1 MRFNFLL
8 SILLSCF
15 ALFPVFSQNL
25 KLDKNTKNA
34 LSKVDTSK
42 IKRDI
47 TYLADDKLKGRLPGK
62 EGYQMAVDYVVD
74 QYKQIGLM
82 PAGENGT
89 FVQKLILRK
98 ATINVKSSLAILKD
112 KNGNEDTLSIGKDIT
127 ILPNALQAKTVTEA
141 QLVFAG
147 YGIDMP
153 GKYSD
158 YDRLDV
164 KGKIVVLLNGAPANL
179 QLPSSIQAH
188 FGSPASKMTIAASKG
203 AVGVIMS
210 TALPTPASTAIPSIS
225 VAMDPAKTVAVGRSA
240 LGKLQLSARVP
251 NAELIRIFM
260 NSGKNLKQVLSILE
274 QGKPSS
280 FELPVSI
287 RVQYTSE
294 YKDVE
299 SYNVIAKIEGTDQNL
314 KNEYVIHTAHLDHVG
329 IAMPVRGDSIYNGA
343 HDNASG
349 VACLLEIARIYKR
362 TGVKPRRSVLIVMT
376 TAEEM
381 GLLGSAYFSSFPTV
395 PKSQIVADVNTDM
408 PTLIAPLLSVAPL
421 GAEHSSIDQ
430 HVAFACE
437 QLGIEKQKDPMPEE
451 ARFVRSDQYS
461 FVLEGI
467 PALHIKYGLKT
478 VDPSFDLVK
487 FTKQWRDANYHKPS
501 DEITNGFDFEAAKKY
516 VQLNFLISY
525 SIAQTTERPK
535 WNAGDFF
542 GKAIQ

>member
-1 MRFNFLL
+1 MRFL
-8 SILLSCF
+8 SLILFSLFWAS
-15 ALFPVFSQNL
+15 LFPAFSQNH

-34 LSKVDTSK
+34 LSKVDTLK

-62 EGYQMAVDYVVD
+62 EGYQMAVDYVAD
-74 QYKQIGLM
+74 QYKQIGLI
-82 PAGENGT
+82 PAGDNGT
-89 FVQKLILRK
+89 FLQKLILRK
-98 ATINVKSSLAILKD
+98 ATINPKLSLAILKD
-112 KNGNEDTLSIGKDIT
+112 KNGNEDTLAFGKDIT
-127 ILPNALQAKTVTEA
+127 ILPNALQAKTIAEA
-141 QLVFAG
+141 PLIFAG
-147 YGIDMP
+147 YGIEVP

-158 YDRLDV
+158 YEGIDV
-164 KGKIVVLLNGAPANL
+164 KGKIVIVLSGAPKSL

-188 FGSPASKMTIAASKG
+188 FGSPASKMQIAASKG
-203 AVGVIMS
+203 AIGVILS
-210 TALPTPASTAIPSIS
+210 TAVPVAANTMGAGIT
-225 VAMDPAKTVAVGRSA
+225 VAMDPAKTAAVGRNA

-251 NAELIRIFM
+251 HAELLRIFM
-260 NSGKNLKQVLSILE
+260 NSGKNLKQVLAFLE

-280 FELPVSI
+280 FALPLSLK
-287 RVQYTSE
+287 VQYASE

-329 IAMPVRGDSIYNGA
+329 ISTPVKGDSIYNGA

-362 TGVKPRRSVLIVMT
+362 TGVKPRRSVLIIMT
-376 TAEEM
+376 TAEEL
-381 GLLGSAYFSSFPTV
+381 GLLGSAYFAAFPTV
-395 PKSQIVADVNTDM
+395 LKSQIVADINTDM

-421 GAEHSSIDQ
+421 GAEHSGIDQ
-430 HVAFACE
+430 HVAFACA

-467 PALHIKYGLKT
+467 PALHIKYGTKT

-487 FTKQWRDANYHKPS
+487 FTKEWRDANYHKPS

-542 GKAIQ
+542 GNTVQ